1 MVGIVAP
8 PVTYSVDGEQYVA
21 VLAGYGGAGAI
32 TGGDPRTM
40 ASGKYLNDGHILAFK
55 LGGKAPLP
63 KIAERNLDIPE
74 PPASTATAAQVE
86 NGKYRYAATCMVCHG
101 ALVVSGGVVP
111 DLRRLTAE
119 KHSIFKQIVYDG
131 VIHSAGMPRMG
142 DLVSEQDVTDIQAYI
157 IERSKQDRAAAA
169 TAAATK

>member
-1 MVGIVAP
+1 
-8 PVTYSVDGEQYVA
+8 
-21 VLAGYGGAGAI
+21 
-32 TGGDPRTM
+32 M
-40 ASGKYLNDGHILAFK
+40 ASGRYLNEGHILAFK
-55 LGGKAPLP
+55 LGGTVPLP

-74 PPASTATAAQVE
+74 PPVSSATAAQIE
-86 NGKYRYAATCMVCHG
+86 NGKFKYGANCMVCHG

-111 DLRRLTAE
+111 DLRRLSAE

-142 DLVSEQDVTDIQAYI
+142 DLVSEQDVADIQAYI
-157 IERSKQDRAAAA
+157 IERAKQDRAAAA